1 MKSSQSNTMKSINI
15 IVLVLLASAVMLSA
29 GSIKRIIKKIQKV
42 HKVQKK
48 AEPLKTS
55 TATMSD
61 ASAQMS
67 TQTVTAGGAVNPVCL
82 NQASKADGPS
92 ELPPLPTSVVA
103 PSGTFT
109 TTDAS
114 IVYKNFRTIESRRIV
129 YPNGDVH
136 PFEVLKQTDPNV
148 VVVPW
153 NLTDSTTTMI
163 REYHPGQQRI
173 MQGTVAGMYELKRH
187 TSALDAAQHELEE
200 EAHLACRD
208 WYQLSSDMAYGKY
221 IDNGFYFF
229 LAVDCH
235 VVPKPTAG
243 EPEEEGMEIIRNVS
257 MAEFKELIRNNQPN
271 MPSTLAYYMAK
282 EKLEELG
289 YLGGGQ
295 RV

>member
-1 MKSSQSNTMKSINI
+1 MKSINI
-15 IVLVLLASAVMLSA
+15 IVLVILASAVMLSA

-42 HKVQKK
+42 QKK
-48 AEPLKTS
+48 AAEPLKTS
-55 TATMSD
+55 TAATSD
-61 ASAQMS
+61 ASAQIGV
-67 TQTVTAGGAVNPVCL
+67 QTVTMNGAAFPAELNQGEALLAAVAGGMPPIVQQPL
-82 NQASKADGPS
+82 TPS
-92 ELPPLPTSVVA
+92 MLAPANKFSVVNK
-103 PSGTFT
+103 T
-109 TTDAS
+109 T
-114 IVYKNFRTIESRRIV
+114 VYKKFRTIDSLMIT

-136 PFEVLKQTDPNV
+136 PFEVLKQTDPSV

-163 REYHPGQQRI
+163 REYHPGQQKI
-173 MQGTVAGMYELKRH
+173 MQGTVAGIYELKRH

-235 VVPKPTAG
+235 VVPNPTAG
-243 EPEEEGMEIIRNVS
+243 EPEEDGMEIIRNVS

-289 YLGGGQ
+289 YLGGGH
-295 RV
+295 RG